1 MAASEPSAN
10 SLDVWARLE
19 DGIGIE
25 EGTVHIYTPP
35 LQRIPIRLRY
45 PRLAK
50 YWFLLPVFVGV
61 VLLAFVSMM
70 LFTPAL
76 QPVDGR
82 PRDVFVGESWFT
94 QGVDTSDAG
103 GAANETWDAV
113 GAANATAV
121 AVEDS
126 FAVDL
131 EELLMTVPVE
141 LEPQHFWANISEDQV
156 TTELPRT

>member
-1 MAASEPSAN
+1 MHKVQKQLCAS
-10 SLDVWARLE
+10 
-19 DGIGIE
+19 
-25 EGTVHIYTPP
+25 
-35 LQRIPIRLRY
+35 QRIPIRLRY

-82 PRDVFVGESWFT
+82 PRDVFVSESWFT